1 MGEEQAVT
9 AGSGYR
15 HRELGARIR
24 EARTQAGLTQ
34 KRLGEL
40 VGVRPHT
47 VWCWEAGRMRPG
59 RANLLEIASRC
70 ATSVAELEG
79 RDQAEAELLQEA
91 EAEFRNAVRGLPAE
105 DIASIRNYIR
115 FVRSERR
122 RRIRS

>member
-1 MGEEQAVT
+1 MT
-9 AGSGYR
+9 LDSGYR

-24 EARTQAGLTQ
+24 EARTQAGFTQ

-47 VWCWEAGRMRPG
+47 VWCWEAGRMRPE
-59 RANLLEIASRC
+59 RANLLEIASHC
-70 ATSVAELEG
+70 ATTVAEIEG
-79 RDQAEAELLQEA
+79 RDHAEAELLREA
-91 EAEFRNAVRGLPAE
+91 EAEFRNAVRGLPTE

-122 RRIRS
+122 RRARS